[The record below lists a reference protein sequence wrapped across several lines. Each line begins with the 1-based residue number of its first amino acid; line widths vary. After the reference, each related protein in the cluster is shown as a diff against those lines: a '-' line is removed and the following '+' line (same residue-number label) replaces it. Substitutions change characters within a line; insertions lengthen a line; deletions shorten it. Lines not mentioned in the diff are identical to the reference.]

1 MVKTIRNKILAN
13 YMRCFGRTA
22 VNRGYV
28 TPKQLKEAIA
38 EQVDDNIA
46 NRPHRFLG
54 MIFFEK
60 KMMSANQIEQ
70 VLDEV
75 VRNKMKM
82 KRFVSKK
89 VGNLFSDDGALSE
102 EQ

>member
-13 YMRCFGRTA
+13 YMRCFGITA

-28 TPKQLKEAIA
+28 TQKQLKEAIA
-38 EQVDDNIA
+38 EQVDDDIA

-60 KMMSANQIEQ
+60 KLMSANQIEE

-75 VRNKMKM
+75 VRDKM

-89 VGNLFSDDGALSE
+89 TGNLFLDDAALSE

>member
-1 MVKTIRNKILAN
+1 MVKAMRNKVLAN
-13 YMRCFGRTA
+13 YTRCFGMTA

-28 TPKQLKEAIA
+28 TPTQLKEAIA
-38 EQVDDNIA
+38 EQVDDDVA

-60 KMMSANQIEQ
+60 KLMSPSQIEQ

-75 VRNKMKM
+75 VRDNI
-82 KRFVSKK
+82 K
-89 VGNLFSDDGALSE
+89 VKHKGGDPV
-102 EQ
+102 

>member
-1 MVKTIRNKILAN
+1 MVKAMRNKVLAN
-13 YMRCFGRTA
+13 YTRCFGMTA

-28 TPKQLKEAIA
+28 TPTQLKEAIA
-38 EQVDDNIA
+38 EQVDDDTA

-60 KMMSANQIEQ
+60 KLMSPNQIEQ

-75 VRNKMKM
+75 VRDNINV
-82 KRFVSKK
+82 KRKGGDPV
-89 VGNLFSDDGALSE
+89 
-102 EQ
+102 